1 MVLLNSGV
9 VGEGHVELVG
19 GPMLDKGDGAFEFG
33 HCVDGPGVDCEG
45 GGAGADLCDLFCFF
59 DEEITTLLQTRKR
72 KKEKR

>member
-1 MVLLNSGV
+1 
-9 VGEGHVELVG
+9 
-19 GPMLDKGDGAFEFG
+19 MLDKGDGAFEFG